1 MSSSTDRRL
10 NTNGYFRPIAGWMDY
25 RMAEEDPDK
34 IDSLL
39 EPLRELEGRFR
50 LEVPEEYVKE
60 ERIRESSD
68 QTTASL
74 VITWYDVENKDP
86 ESDTEP
92 LNLEPVID
100 ELAEAVLG
108 SHDDIDFQTAHERRG
123 RHTFLSA
130 VKVQFKPKTAGFR
143 IEGQDIVPPD
153 TYPVTLYVG
162 DDVFGID
169 SDDGVTYR
177 TTKNGEVLGESFES
191 AADAAGSLV
200 GPAIE
205 MLMAVESSKG
215 REDQLTVEQDFLIGI
230 SDYYLNSD
238 TISEDAKEHLVAFV
252 ELVTNRDLVSA
263 LEHQHEEDDDYGV
276 EYDDDATGEDGL

>member
-1 MSSSTDRRL
+1 MSGLNDFRLSTNRYL
-10 NTNGYFRPIAGWMDY
+10 KPGAGYVL
-25 RMAEEDPDK
+25 AEDDASK
-34 IDSLL
+34 IESLL

-68 QTTASL
+68 QQTATL
-74 VITWYDVENKDP
+74 IITWYDVENKD
-86 ESDTEP
+86 DKDDVEP
-92 LNLEPVID
+92 FNLEPVID

-108 SHDDIDFQTAHERRG
+108 SKDDITFQTAHDRRG
-123 RHTFLSA
+123 RHTFVSA
-130 VKVQFKPKTAGFR
+130 VKVQFKPRTAGFR
-143 IEGQDIVPPD
+143 REGQDIVPPD

-177 TTKNGEVLGESFES
+177 TTKNGEVLGDGFES

-200 GPAIE
+200 GPAIS
-205 MLMAVESSKG
+205 MLMAVEAEKG
-215 REDQLTVEQDFLIGI
+215 RDDQLAVEQDFLVGI

-252 ELVTNRDLVSA
+252 ELVTNRDLVST
-263 LEHQHEEDDDYGV
+263 LEHQHEGDEEEYEVD
-276 EYDDDATGEDGL
+276 YDDDMTGEDGL